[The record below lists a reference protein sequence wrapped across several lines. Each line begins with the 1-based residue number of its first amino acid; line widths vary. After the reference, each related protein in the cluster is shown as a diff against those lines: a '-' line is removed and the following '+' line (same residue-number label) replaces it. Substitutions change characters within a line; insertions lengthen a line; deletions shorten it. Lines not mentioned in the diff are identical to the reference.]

1 MDLAQIAIDT
11 PYYKRLVMA
20 MVTDHPIHD
29 LLLGNIPGV
38 RSPDK
43 PASNWNPCNVMT
55 RTQAKKQTQTTKP
68 LKITNPD
75 SLLVDR
81 HQLIELQKADGDISK
96 LYDAAEYIKKFS
108 RLKGLRQLPYIYVWK
123 V

>member
-1 MDLAQIAIDT
+1 
-11 PYYKRLVMA
+11 MA

-29 LLLGNIPGV
+29 LLLGNITEV

-43 PASNWNPCNVMT
+43 PDSNWNPCDVT
-55 RTQAKKQTQTTKP
+55 IRTQAKTQTQTIKP

-96 LYDAAEYIKKFS
+96 LYDAAEYMKEFS
-108 RLKGLRQLPYIYVWK
+108 RLIRLRQLTYIYTYGK
-123 V
+123 YKGM